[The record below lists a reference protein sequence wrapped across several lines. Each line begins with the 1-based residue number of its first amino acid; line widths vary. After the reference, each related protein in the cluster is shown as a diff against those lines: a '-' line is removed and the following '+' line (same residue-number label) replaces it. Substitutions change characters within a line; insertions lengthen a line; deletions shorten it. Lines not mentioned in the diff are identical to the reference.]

1 MPAELAVSNTVLS
14 VVPVS
19 RVTVSVLPERIDSL
33 AVAVMLIVVP
43 ALYVPLAFVDVNE
56 LIVGAEE
63 S

>member
-33 AVAVMLIVVP
+33 AVGVMVIVVP